1 MKNCYIRITA
11 FLLAFLMLPLCAFAE
26 ETAEYTLE
34 AKTFSLRQCLDD
46 KVEPAESEM
55 TLYFVNGGDIPYV
68 KLSEYLVFLRR
79 LFIDMKKGDIE
90 FTLTSSEQFPHVF
103 SVTRADNH
111 SFMILNTEEDSVI
124 LSGSNFL
131 NDAGV
136 TALVTVIDL
145 PEPEEFDVA
154 ALFEQAMKMKESS
167 QYTDEEIQAAIQKKE
182 DDGSPKMFTPS
193 GRSFNQFGEISK
205 TPLAEYSIDLIALE
219 GECYIPM
226 QTLSDL
232 LLSLQYIHLVFN
244 GEEILCARYGTEFIS
259 QMYKAAPQ
267 QMSPEFAQF
276 NYNELTLLLDT
287 YYGLKDEHHISS
299 FRDTAL
305 YNADLLP
312 LVANTDPRAFDS
324 ALTELLMTY
333 LDDGHSGFLKTSWR
347 SGQMDT
353 VAMMTLMTSFG
364 RSSRIKI
371 RTKTRYSDARKAF
384 FPDGVPGYYEIGDT
398 AFITFDSFSMEYSD
412 VKEYYRLEKIDPEK
426 DTFQLI
432 SYANQQIKRENS
444 PVKNIVLDLSLN
456 GGGTADAA
464 VFVISW
470 FTGEALLALRDTL
483 TGSETITSYYADV
496 NLDGKSKGEAE
507 DTVSGGDY
515 NLYCL
520 ISGNSFS
527 CGNLV
532 PAAFRATGTV
542 TLIGRRSGGGSCVVL
557 PCTSASGAVFAI
569 SGPKQLAAVLNGSFY
584 NIDEGI
590 VPDYTLSRPES
601 FYDRDAL
608 VEYIHTLK

>member
-1 MKNCYIRITA
+1 MNMKNCFIRIMT
-11 FLLAFLMLPLCAFAE
+11 FLLAFIMLPLFAFAE
-26 ETAEYTLE
+26 ETASYALE
-34 AKTFSLRQCLDD
+34 AKTFPLRQCLDD
-46 KVEPAESEM
+46 NLEPAESEM
-55 TLYFVNGGDIPYV
+55 TLYFVNG
-68 KLSEYLVFLRR
+68 
-79 LFIDMKKGDIE
+79 
-90 FTLTSSEQFPHVF
+90 
-103 SVTRADNH
+103 
-111 SFMILNTEEDSVI
+111 
-124 LSGSNFL
+124 
-131 NDAGV
+131 
-136 TALVTVIDL
+136 
-145 PEPEEFDVA
+145 
-154 ALFEQAMKMKESS
+154 
-167 QYTDEEIQAAIQKKE
+167 
-182 DDGSPKMFTPS
+182 
-193 GRSFNQFGEISK
+193 
-205 TPLAEYSIDLIALE
+205 
-219 GECYIPM
+219 
-226 QTLSDL
+226 
-232 LLSLQYIHLVFN
+232 
-244 GEEILCARYGTEFIS
+244 
-259 QMYKAAPQ
+259 
-267 QMSPEFAQF
+267 
-276 NYNELTLLLDT
+276 
-287 YYGLKDEHHISS
+287 
-299 FRDTAL
+299 
-305 YNADLLP
+305 
-312 LVANTDPRAFDS
+312 
-324 ALTELLMTY
+324 
-333 LDDGHSGFLKTSWR
+333 
-347 SGQMDT
+347 
-353 VAMMTLMTSFG
+353 
-364 RSSRIKI
+364 
-371 RTKTRYSDARKAF
+371 
-384 FPDGVPGYYEIGDT
+384 GDT

-590 VPDYTLSRPES
+590 DPDFILSRPES
-601 FYDRDAL
+601 FYDRPAL
-608 VEYIHTLK
+608 AEYIHSLK